1 MEWLRKSPSLSGGR
15 NSNSGLVVFPQWW
28 HCRRG
33 QLCSRGT
40 TTDLCLVLCA
50 GAQPSDITGVM
61 FPAHSLCDSQ
71 GPAGPGL
78 PPTWPLPPL
87 SPHVHCQQPKLT
99 VTHSLT
105 WILSR
110 PERLAFGPLSHHD
123 LEKNSAYRPS
133 FRKSPDPDPAAPQ
146 PPSYPYSSSLH
157 SHFHHID
164 ALHRADRDISRGMM
178 SSTKN

>member
-78 PPTWPLPPL
+78 PPMWPLPPL

-110 PERLAFGPLSHHD
+110 P
-123 LEKNSAYRPS
+123 
-133 FRKSPDPDPAAPQ
+133 
-146 PPSYPYSSSLH
+146 SSSH
-157 SHFHHID
+157 WCPAQGRPWHFQGNDELYKKLKYKITVV
-164 ALHRADRDISRGMM
+164 AEW
-178 SSTKN
+178 KYNV

>member
-15 NSNSGLVVFPQWW
+15 SSNSGLVVFPQWW

-61 FPAHSLCDSQ
+61 FPTHSLCDSQ
-71 GPAGPGL
+71 GPAGPGMPPHLAPSSPIPTCALSAAQAHSHTL
-78 PPTWPLPPL
+78 PNPDPLQAREACIWASVPPW
-87 SPHVHCQQPKLT
+87 S
-99 VTHSLT
+99 
-105 WILSR
+105 W
-110 PERLAFGPLSHHD
+110 
-123 LEKNSAYRPS
+123 KNSAYRPS

-164 ALHRADRDISRGMM
+164 ALHRADRDVSRGII
-178 SSTKN
+178 SSIKN

>member
-15 NSNSGLVVFPQWW
+15 SSNSGLVVFPQWW

-61 FPAHSLCDSQ
+61 FPTHSLCDSQ
-71 GPAGPGL
+71 GPAGPGM

-105 WILSR
+105 RILSR

-123 LEKNSAYRPS
+123 LEKIQHTDPHSERALILTQLHPNHPHIPIPPPFILTFITLMPCTGQTVMFPGELSA
-133 FRKSPDPDPAAPQ
+133 
-146 PPSYPYSSSLH
+146 L
-157 SHFHHID
+157 
-164 ALHRADRDISRGMM
+164 
-178 SSTKN
+178 